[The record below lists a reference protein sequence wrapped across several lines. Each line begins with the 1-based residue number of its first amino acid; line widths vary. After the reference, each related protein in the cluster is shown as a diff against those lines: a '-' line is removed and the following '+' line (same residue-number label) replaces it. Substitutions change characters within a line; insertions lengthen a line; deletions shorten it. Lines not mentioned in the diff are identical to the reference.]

1 MNHSLAQSTTSTYMS
16 GVSSYWRFCG
26 SMGICSF
33 PITEASLCYFVTA
46 EANRRIS
53 YCTIK
58 VYLFGVLHQNILLG
72 YDHSL
77 SHFPILFRTLRGI
90 RRVQGNSLRR
100 KPRIPITV
108 QHMTTIINFIRS
120 ANMPFV
126 DKLMYMAAIHT
137 AFYGLLRVSEYTSPT
152 QTRYDST
159 LHLLRCD
166 VSFNLQRTI
175 MFLRLKGSKT
185 DPFRIGTVIRISA
198 IPTLFCPTRSML
210 AYLRYL
216 PIDNLPLFRFSD
228 GRLLTRKHINQL
240 LKNALPNLNEISS
253 HSFRIGGASA
263 ALSAGA
269 SDALIKI
276 LGRWSSDCYIR
287 YLRVSDDLIGK
298 FQRAMA
304 KVTSTTST
312 WDPCNRIL
320 NS

>member
-1 MNHSLAQSTTSTYMS
+1 
-16 GVSSYWRFCG
+16 
-26 SMGICSF
+26 MGICSF
-33 PITEASLCYFVTA
+33 PITEAILCYFVTA

-53 YCTIK
+53 YGTIK

-72 YDHSL
+72 YHHTL
-77 SHFPILFRTLRGI
+77 AHFPILFRTLRGI
-90 RRVQGNSLRR
+90 RRVQGNSLRK
-100 KPRIPITV
+100 KPRTPITV
-108 QHMTTIINFIRS
+108 QHMTIIITFIQTS
-120 ANMPFV
+120 NMPFV

-159 LHLLRCD
+159 LHLLQSD
-166 VSFNLQRTI
+166 ISFNLQRTI

-198 IPTLFCPTRSML
+198 IPTLFCPVRAML
-210 AYLRYL
+210 AYFRSL
-216 PIDNLPLFRFSD
+216 PIADLPLFRFSD
-228 GRLLTRKHINQL
+228 GRLLTRRHINKL
-240 LKNALPNLNEISS
+240 LKNALPNIHDISS

-287 YLRVSDDLIGK
+287 YLRVSDDLIEK

-304 KVTSTTST
+304 KVTSTTSV
-312 WDPCNRIL
+312 WDPCDKIL
-320 NS
+320 K